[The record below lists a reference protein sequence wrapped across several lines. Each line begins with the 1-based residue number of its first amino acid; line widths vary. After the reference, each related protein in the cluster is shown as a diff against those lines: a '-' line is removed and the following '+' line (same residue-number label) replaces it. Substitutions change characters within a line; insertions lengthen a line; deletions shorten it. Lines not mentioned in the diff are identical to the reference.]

1 MICQEKT
8 LPSSFY
14 AAIIILMPKPEKDI
28 IRKEKLKTI
37 TLINTDAKSTRKYY
51 QTEFSNI

>member
-28 IRKEKLKTI
+28 IRKEKLRTVI
-37 TLINTDAKSTRKYY
+37 SYKYRCKIHKKILP
-51 QTEFSNI
+51 N